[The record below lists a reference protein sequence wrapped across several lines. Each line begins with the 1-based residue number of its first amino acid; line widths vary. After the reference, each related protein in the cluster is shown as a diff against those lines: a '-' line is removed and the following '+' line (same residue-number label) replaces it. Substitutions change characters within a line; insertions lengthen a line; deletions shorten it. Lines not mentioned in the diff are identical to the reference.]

1 MRGSFKYKGGT
12 YMKDIEKNLFAEL
25 DKDIIKSASKK
36 DKKEKKKKKLNKSDP
51 FGYNFDP
58 DEFDKKKK
66 KKNKK
71 SEQDDSSKKDKKK
84 KKDKSDL
91 GFCNTE
97 KKKALSDSKFSKK
110 LLGSIKSSEL
120 KEAFKK
126 QKVLIDNK
134 KFWTKD

>member
-1 MRGSFKYKGGT
+1 
-12 YMKDIEKNLFAEL
+12 MKDIEKNLFAEL

-66 KKNKK
+66 QKNKK

-97 KKKALSDSKFSKK
+97 KRKLLVIANFLRSFLVVLNLLNSKK
-110 LLGSIKSSEL
+110 LLRSRRTYWMIRSFGVEIKDKPIVSIGLS
-120 KEAFKK
+120 
-126 QKVLIDNK
+126 
-134 KFWTKD
+134 

>member
-84 KKDKSDL
+84 KKDESDL
-91 GFCNTE
+91 GFCNSE

-110 LLGSIKSSEL
+110 LLSSIKSSEL

-126 QKVLIDNK
+126 QKNLLDDK
-134 KFWTKD
+134 KFWSRD